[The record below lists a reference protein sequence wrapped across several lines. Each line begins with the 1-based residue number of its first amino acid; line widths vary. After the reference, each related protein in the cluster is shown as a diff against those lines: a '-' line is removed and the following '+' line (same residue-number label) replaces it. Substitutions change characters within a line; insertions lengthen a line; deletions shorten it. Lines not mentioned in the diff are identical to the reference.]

1 MPLTYYSTI
10 FLYRVQA
17 ITDGSQN
24 NFTLFLYFLTRSTY
38 RILII
43 SIVLMILFVG
53 SSLYLS
59 RINSQQLEATM
70 YMNQYRLGSKT
81 LTAAVQPYAVTGDKT
96 YYNNMKELHED
107 KNCDIAWEGLQQNG
121 LTDNEWEEINHI
133 AEISEILVQM
143 GQGNYRVEPIE
154 EYKSF
159 LPVLPQLSSEL
170 PFDHFSNDFYHHFVH
185 FSNIVI

>member
-1 MPLTYYSTI
+1 MPLTFYSTI

-17 ITDGSQN
+17 ITGGSQN

-43 SIVLMILFVG
+43 SIVMMILFVG
-53 SSLYLS
+53 SNLYPS

-81 LTAAVQPYAVTGDKT
+81 LTTAVQPYAVTGDKT

-107 KNCDIAWEGLQQNG
+107 KNCDIAWESLQQDG

-133 AEISEILVQM
+133 AEISEILRA
-143 GQGNYRVEPIE
+143 YRRICRWLRTLFQR
-154 EYKSF
+154 F
-159 LPVLPQLSSEL
+159 LS
-170 PFDHFSNDFYHHFVH
+170 PFCTFFQHCNLVMVS
-185 FSNIVI
+185 IMPL